1 MNNPASSFVKQVWL
15 VLLLAILLSGSLAL
29 VDASLQP
36 RIEQNQK
43 TRLQN
48 AVLEVVPGGQSSEE
62 VESGEVN
69 GQTVYRVLGDDQQTV
84 VGWAIPAETMG
95 FADKIRMIVGL
106 SADANSIT
114 GLSILDSRETP
125 GLGDNI
131 KNDAFRQKYVGQPA
145 NVTLEVVKPG
155 QTADHPIDAI
165 TGATI
170 SSKAVTQGI
179 NQQLAEVREAL
190 AGLTTGS
197 P

>member
-36 RIEQNQK
+36 RIEQNQR

-62 VESGEVN
+62 VESGKVN

-84 VGWAIPAETMG
+84 VGWAIPAGTMG